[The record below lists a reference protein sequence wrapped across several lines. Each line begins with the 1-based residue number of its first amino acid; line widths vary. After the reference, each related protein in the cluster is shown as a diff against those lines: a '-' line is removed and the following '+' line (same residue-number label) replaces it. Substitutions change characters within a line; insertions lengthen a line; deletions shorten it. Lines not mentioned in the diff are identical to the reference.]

1 MNDNPGM
8 DTFDDI
14 EVSRPAL
21 AESYLGLLAAQPG
34 RPLALFAPRR
44 VGKTYFLDHDL
55 APAAKR
61 VGLVPVYADIW
72 LH

>member
-21 AESYLGLLAAQPG
+21 AESYLGLLPPQPA
-34 RPLALFAPRR
+34 RPPTREN
-44 VGKTYFLDHDL
+44 
-55 APAAKR
+55 PA
-61 VGLVPVYADIW
+61 
-72 LH
+72 